1 MGVEALLLLQVQDE
15 GPEAGRAD
23 IGDLGGKAFQEQE
36 FLQVADGLGDRFD
49 GFGALSLGFRAELVG
64 VN

>member
-23 IGDLGGKAFQEQE
+23 IGDLG
-36 FLQVADGLGDRFD
+36 DRFD